1 MGATIAKISESSNEK
16 VELLSIKNSSIEA
29 IRNCPPEILARIALF
44 LGQRECKRIGEFF
57 PEMEDAFEL
66 AKDMNWE
73 RCCFFL
79 CLLFILKTIKATR

>member
-1 MGATIAKISESSNEK
+1 MGATIAKIYESSNEK
-16 VELLSIKNSSIEA
+16 VELLSIESSSIEA
-29 IRNCPPEILARIALF
+29 IRNCPPEILARIASF

-73 RCCFFL
+73 WCCFFEAF
-79 CLLFILKTIKATR
+79 FIFENN